1 MKRRYVVLA
10 FLLLIIASTAC
21 GSTIRG
27 SGNVV
32 TEERAVSGFNRV
44 ALSGIGSVEIIQ
56 GDTESVVVEAED
68 NILPLITTEVQDGT
82 LIISQEKNR
91 NINPTKPIQYTVNI
105 IEVNGLSSLGSGDL
119 GAVTL
124 ETNTLN
130 LDLSGSGGIDV
141 TSLDADSLTVTIT
154 GSGLVGVSGQVN
166 DQQLDLSGSG
176 EYRASELTSK
186 IANISVSGSGKAV
199 VAVDDTL
206 DAAISGSGIVS
217 YYGDPV
223 VTSSVSGSGAIVQ
236 LEG

>member
-1 MKRRYVVLA
+1 MRRYIVLA
-10 FLLLIIASTAC
+10 LLVLVIVLTAC
-21 GSTIRG
+21 NGSIRG

-32 TEERAVSGFNRV
+32 TEEREVSGYTSVVLNGV
-44 ALSGIGSVEIIQ
+44 GNVEIIQ
-56 GDTESVVVEAED
+56 GETESVVVEAED
-68 NILPLITTEVQDGT
+68 NIMPLIKTEVQNET
-82 LIISQEKNR
+82 LILSQEENR
-91 NINPTKPIQYTVNI
+91 SINPTRSIKYTVNI

-124 ETNTLN
+124 ETNSLN
-130 LDLSGSGGIDV
+130 LDLSGSGGISV
-141 TSLDADSLTVTIT
+141 TSLDADSLTVSIT
-154 GSGLVGVSGQVN
+154 SSGLIGVSGQVN

-176 EYRASELTSK
+176 EYRASELASK
-186 IANISVSGSGKAV
+186 IANISVSGSGKAI